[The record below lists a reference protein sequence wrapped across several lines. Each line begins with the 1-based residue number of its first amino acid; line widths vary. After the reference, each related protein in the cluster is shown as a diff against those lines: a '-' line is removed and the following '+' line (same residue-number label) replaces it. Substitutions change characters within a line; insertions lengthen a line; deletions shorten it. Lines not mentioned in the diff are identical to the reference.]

1 MFEVLVEIVEQSD
14 IDLSSIRLALSSGE
28 KMSERLWD
36 IWYGNFN
43 IPIIE
48 GYGSVEMLTDV
59 ISNRKN
65 DYCKGSS
72 RKLIEGFEAEFRKIA
87 ECDSDFT
94 GVLNIKGRSISNCSI
109 VSEEEQ
115 SDIYK
120 TNDIFCVDKNGFFV

>member
-94 GVLNIKGRSISNCSI
+94 GVFNIKGRSISNCSI